1 MPDVTELVTIVPNMS
16 ASLTSSSLTAALFGQ
31 TRRAILALLYGHPD
45 EAYYLRQLVRSG
57 GLGLGAVQREVKRLA
72 EAGILRRTVRGHQ
85 VYYQANPE
93 CPVFAELKG
102 LVVKTAGA
110 ADVLRDALASLTS
123 QIKVAFIYGS
133 VARFKQRSASDVDLM
148 VVGDVSFGDVVSA
161 LAAAQE
167 TLGREINP
175 TVYSPTEFKSKLKAR
190 HHFLSSVLRNEKVF
204 VIGDEH
210 ELARMG
216 PIRVA
221 QRAQE

>member
-1 MPDVTELVTIVPNMS
+1 MSTIVTNMS
-16 ASLTSSSLTAALFGQ
+16 TASIRSNLSSALFGQ
-31 TRRAILALLYGHPD
+31 TRRALLALLYGHPD
-45 EAYYLRQLVRSG
+45 EAYYLRQLVRAG

-110 ADVLRDALASLTS
+110 ADVLREALAPLGGR
-123 QIKVAFIYGS
+123 IKVAFIYGS
-133 VARFKQRSASDVDLM
+133 MARLQQKNASDVDLL
-148 VVGDVSFGDVVSA
+148 VVGEVGFGEVVAA
-161 LAAAQE
+161 LRNAQE
-167 TLGREINP
+167 LLHREINP
-175 TVYSPTEFKSKLKAR
+175 TVYSPAEFRSKLMAR

-210 ELARMG
+210 ELARLG
-216 PIRVA
+216 PIRLVN
-221 QRAQE
+221 RTPE